1 MLMVMMV
8 VMAMISMIRLT
19 SRSEGKDTQVSPDP
33 SPLTP
38 CRDRA
43 RRIDWSL
50 IAVNSLNTANM
61 SELRYGVLGTAPNLE
76 LREEI
81 NFLMS
86 TSSNNGLK
94 TNLWSC
100 SYKL

>member
-1 MLMVMMV
+1 MMV
-8 VMAMISMIRLT
+8 VMAMIRIRLT
-19 SRSEGKDTQVSPDP
+19 SRSEGKDTKVSPYL
-33 SPLTP
+33 SPLTL

-50 IAVNSLNTANM
+50 IAVNSLKTANIG
-61 SELRYGVLGTAPNLE
+61 ELRYGVLETAPNFK

-81 NFLMS
+81 NFMS

-94 TNLWSC
+94 RNLWSC
-100 SYKL
+100 SYRL

>member
-1 MLMVMMV
+1 MLMVMMA

-43 RRIDWSL
+43 RRIDWSS
-50 IAVNSLNTANM
+50 IAVNSVNTANM

-76 LREEI
+76 LGEEI

-94 TNLWSC
+94 RNLWSC

>member
-8 VMAMISMIRLT
+8 VMAMIRIRLT
-19 SRSEGKDTQVSPDP
+19 SRSEGKDTKVSPYL
-33 SPLTP
+33 SPLTL
-38 CRDRA
+38 CQDRA

-50 IAVNSLNTANM
+50 IAVNSLKTANIG
-61 SELRYGVLGTAPNLE
+61 ELRYGVLETAPNFK

-94 TNLWSC
+94 RNLWSC
-100 SYKL
+100 SYTL

>member
-8 VMAMISMIRLT
+8 VMAMIRIRLT
-19 SRSEGKDTQVSPDP
+19 SRSEGKDTKVSPYL
-33 SPLTP
+33 SPLTL

-50 IAVNSLNTANM
+50 IAVNSLKTANIG
-61 SELRYGVLGTAPNLE
+61 ELRYGVLETAPNFK

-81 NFLMS
+81 NFMS

-94 TNLWSC
+94 RNLWSC
-100 SYKL
+100 SYRL

>member
-1 MLMVMMV
+1 MMV

-19 SRSEGKDTQVSPDP
+19 LRSEGKDTQVSPDP

-50 IAVNSLNTANM
+50 IAVNSLKTANIV
-61 SELRYGVLGTAPNLE
+61 ELRYGVLGTAPNLE

-86 TSSNNGLK
+86 TSSNNGVK
-94 TNLWSC
+94 RNLWSC
-100 SYKL
+100 LYKL